1 MSKLLWM
8 AVTPDKYELPICV
21 AETAELLGRYMGI
34 SKQAIIIR
42 ANRGGGITK
51 DNKILKIEIEE
62 DDYETRN
69 N

>member
-34 SKQAIIIR
+34 SKQAIIMR

-51 DNKILKIEIEE
+51 DNKVLKIEIEE
-62 DDYETRN
+62 DK
-69 N
+69 